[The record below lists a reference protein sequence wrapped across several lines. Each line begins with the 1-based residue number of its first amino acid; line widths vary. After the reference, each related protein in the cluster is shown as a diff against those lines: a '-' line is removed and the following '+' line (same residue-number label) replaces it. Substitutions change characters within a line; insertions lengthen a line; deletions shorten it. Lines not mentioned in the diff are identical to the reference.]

1 MFSFLA
7 NPYPTPHIGLA
18 RNLLVSL
25 LVGLFVAGFLIA
37 FKPFGTASSTI
48 PNLNLFLLGYGGV
61 ITGAV
66 FLPHFFLSLVAPR
79 FFSEA
84 KWTIGR
90 QILYLLGIVSL
101 GISASYWYLLQ
112 AGGWASWG
120 DYLYFFQNGLLVASF
135 PILIVTLLDYIR
147 KLRYYESGAASV
159 NSQREAA
166 RLNASAAPTTAAL
179 APAAAPPDRTATL
192 PPITLTDDQGREA
205 MVVRP
210 EKLWC
215 LHSDGNY
222 VEAWAQKE
230 GGDFERLL
238 IRNTLANL
246 TELLV
251 HDHFVTC
258 HRSWVVNVDLVE
270 NVTGNAQGYQLHLA
284 GGPTVTVARGR
295 SKMVL
300 ARLKE

>member
-7 NPYPTPHIGLA
+7 NPYPTPHLGLA

-25 LVGLFVAGFLIA
+25 LVGLFVAGFLIV

-61 ITGAV
+61 IMGAV
-66 FLPHFFLSLVAPR
+66 FLPHFFLSLLVPQ
-79 FFSEA
+79 FFLEA

-90 QILYLLGIVSL
+90 QILYLFGIVSL

-120 DYLYFFQNGLLVASF
+120 DYLYFFRNGLLVATF
-135 PILIVTLLDYIR
+135 PILVVTLLDYIR

-159 NSQREAA
+159 NSQRETA
-166 RLNASAAPTTAAL
+166 RLNVSPAPSTTAV
-179 APAAAPPDRTATL
+179 APAPAPPDSAATL
-192 PPITLTDDQGREA
+192 PPITLTDDQGREI
-205 MVVRP
+205 MVVLP

-222 VEAWAQKE
+222 VEAWAQNEE
-230 GGDFERLL
+230 GNYERLL
-238 IRNTLANL
+238 IRNTLVNL
-246 TELLV
+246 KKSLV
-251 HDHFVTC
+251 QENFITC

-270 NVTGNAQGYQLHLA
+270 NVTGNAQGYQLHLTGA
-284 GGPTVTVARGR
+284 PTVIVARGR

-300 ARLKE
+300 ARLQG